1 MEESMMIALYVLL
14 LFVSVLFFYF
24 TRSVIPNT
32 IVRFSIVAAFFVI
45 ISTLVTVMLIRGH
58 APPPGAKT
66 VDMEEM
72 KRIHRELKKNNP

>member
-1 MEESMMIALYVLL
+1 MMIALYVLL

-24 TRSVIPNT
+24 TRGVIPNT

-58 APPPGAKT
+58 APPPGAKA

-72 KRIHRELKKNNP
+72 KRIHRELKKDNP

>member
-1 MEESMMIALYVLL
+1 MMIALYVLL

-24 TRSVIPNT
+24 TRGVIPNT

-45 ISTLVTVMLIRGH
+45 ISALVTVMLIRGH
-58 APPPGAKT
+58 APPPGYKA

-72 KRIHRELKKNNP
+72 KRIHRELKLKKDN

>member
-1 MEESMMIALYVLL
+1 MDESMMIALYVLL

-58 APPPGAKT
+58 APPGAKT